1 MENTFLIAKR
11 CLLTGQEQACS
22 RVTQLFVWLVVRHHA
37 ENGLI
42 EDEFVDDGDCI
53 VGGGGSDQRSG
64 DVSEQQ

>member
-1 MENTFLIAKR
+1 MRMKMRMKMRN
-11 CLLTGQEQACS
+11 
-22 RVTQLFVWLVVRHHA
+22 
-37 ENGLI
+37 